1 MSGRNSI
8 NNGIHYLARSILL
21 LAMVAPLGCSAAG
34 AKFDTS
40 NVSRIVKGRTTKND
54 LRGYFGNPLRT
65 EDSPN
70 GEVWTYTYVETHTTA
85 AGAVG
90 SVAVGVNQSETVANK
105 LTIVLN
111 GDVVKDYFFD
121 SGSHTDTYVH

>member
-1 MSGRNSI
+1 MLDRNST
-8 NNGIHYLARSILL
+8 NNGIHYLARGILL
-21 LAMVAPLGCSAAG
+21 LAMVAPLGCSTAG
-34 AKFDTS
+34 ARFDTS

-70 GEVWTYTYVETHTTA
+70 GEVWTYTYVETRTTG

-90 SVAVGVNQSETVANK
+90 YVAVGVNQSETVANK

-121 SGSHTDTYVH
+121 SGSHTDTYMH

>member
-1 MSGRNSI
+1 MS
-8 NNGIHYLARSILL
+8 
-21 LAMVAPLGCSAAG
+21 
-34 AKFDTS
+34 K
-40 NVSRIVKGRTTKND
+40 IVKGSPTKQD

-65 EDSPN
+65 EDSPK

-90 SVAVGVNQSETVANK
+90 SVAVGVNQSETLANK
-105 LTIVLN
+105 LTIVFN

-121 SGSHTDTYVH
+121 SGSHTYTYVH